1 MPSLS
6 FNVKRTDVDLEENKT
21 GRLYRRL
28 ECSDA
33 KCRAHKQNGRD
44 DFSSRPSLLLN

>member
-21 GRLYRRL
+21 GRLYRRPAVN
-28 ECSDA
+28 S
-33 KCRAHKQNGRD
+33 
-44 DFSSRPSLLLN
+44 